1 MSLDTSRLRR
11 GHRSWGSGEGH
22 ADGRATACRGSE
34 AGATRFEPLKQ
45 RRVRVEEHYALWTEA
60 FANDIRDILSRAAS
74 DDNAVLLKA
83 ALEGES
89 SLSTNERYRL

>member
-1 MSLDTSRLRR
+1 MDERQRAEVVRR
-11 GHRSWGSGEGH
+11 
-22 ADGRATACRGSE
+22 A
-34 AGATRFEPLKQ
+34 
-45 RRVRVEEHYALWTEA
+45 RRVSSLSSNDVYELRSITRSGPRP

-89 SLSTNERYRL
+89 SLSTSERYRLNEAIEKRGRRIPG